1 MRIGFTKIIYSR
13 NFITIT
19 IFFFVILLL
28 FTLFLPPAVD
38 WSKYFRPAAIEFI
51 NGRSPYSVEGF
62 INPPWVLLPML
73 PLLLLPESLSR
84 AILALGMMI
93 SLVFVSKKMGANLV
107 SSVILLLSPPV
118 IQLFIDGNIDWIVA
132 LGFIL
137 PPQIGLF
144 FIALKPQ
151 LGLFLAIYWLISAW
165 RSGGIREVFRVFTPF
180 LLVLV
185 ATFLVY
191 GFYPL
196 NHVEHLAWGGNTSL
210 WPISI
215 PIGLALFVHS
225 LRKNDQN
232 FSILASPCFSP
243 YLILHSWVGVLLVLS
258 RHKWE
263 FAVSVIG
270 LWIVVVIRAFNL

>member
-1 MRIGFTKIIYSR
+1 M
-13 NFITIT
+13 
-19 IFFFVILLL
+19 IFFLTTIL
-28 FTLFLPPAVD
+28 FTFFLPPAVD
-38 WSKYFRPAAIEFI
+38 WSNYYRPAANEFV
-51 NGRSPYSVEGF
+51 NGRSPYTVDGF

-73 PLLLLPESLSR
+73 PLLLLPENLSR
-84 AILALGMMI
+84 AILAVGMII

-107 SSVILLLSPPV
+107 GTVFLLLSPPV

-144 FIALKPQ
+144 FITLKPQ
-151 LGLFLAIYWLISAW
+151 LGLFLAIYWLISSW
-165 RSGGIREVFRVFTPF
+165 RLGGIREVFRVFTPF
-180 LLVLV
+180 LLVLLL
-185 ATFLVY
+185 TFLVY

-215 PIGLALFVHS
+215 PVGLALFVHS
-225 LRKNDQN
+225 IRKNDQN

-243 YLILHSWVGVLLVLS
+243 YLILHSWIGVLLVLS
-258 RHKWE
+258 RFTWE
-263 FAVSVIG
+263 FAASVIG
-270 LWIVVVIRAFNL
+270 LWIVVIIRAIN